1 MNILKNLFLF
11 LILFI
16 FSASLSFSDGNSFK
30 KNSSNGFTNNGL
42 NLECKNANI
51 FITDEEFIENII
63 TAGEAF
69 PVKFE
74 DISAFT
80 SKSEKVFPG
89 RKPERTN
96 SEGEEKVIKCDHF
109 YTESTGFT
117 DQSSFILRTDLVLN
131 QAIYSGN
138 QWKDSTGDNFD

>member
-16 FSASLSFSDGNSFK
+16 FSASLSFSGGNSFK

-51 FITDEEFIENII
+51 FITDEEFNENII
-63 TAGEAF
+63 TSGEVF
-69 PVKFE
+69 TIKFE
-74 DISAFT
+74 GISAFT
-80 SKSEKVFPG
+80 SKSEKVFSG
-89 RKPERTN
+89 RKPKRTN
-96 SEGEEKVIKCDHF
+96 SEGEEKVIKYDHF
-109 YTESTGFT
+109 YAESAGFP
-117 DQSSFILRTDLVLN
+117 DQSRLILRTDLVLN
-131 QAIYSGN
+131 QVIYSGN